1 MSRNLSFEAHFVP
14 INPQIALP
22 SCGVCFEIR
31 PRTITTDCGHVVCA
45 QCHGALSK
53 SAGPESDGKCP
64 VCRAPFDEVACIG
77 SEASVKWA
85 MPCGKIFRWG
95 LDADHLQSCPRCTT
109 EMLRSVSAELAA
121 AQKHSKVLDA
131 KLADSEDE
139 VANLQSLVVDD
150 DAVDIMDERQQ
161 IRYLTERIEEQNNII
176 ATLDERVKTQT
187 KIITIERRQTK
198 ELIETYARD
207 WSDVYC
213 STASGTKSRPK
224 RRLNEDGASE
234 DAAVGNV

>member
-1 MSRNLSFEAHFVP
+1 
-14 INPQIALP
+14 
-22 SCGVCFEIR
+22 
-31 PRTITTDCGHVVCA
+31 
-45 QCHGALSK
+45 
-53 SAGPESDGKCP
+53 
-64 VCRAPFDEVACIG
+64 
-77 SEASVKWA
+77 

-109 EMLRSVSAELAA
+109 EMLRSVSVELAA

-224 RRLNEDGASE
+224 RRLGEDGASE
-234 DAAVGNV
+234 DAAVGNVLLR